1 MTAAGFMFLS
11 TAAHAQTIDPNTTPT
26 GGNVISGG
34 ITIDQQ
40 GTNTNIYQQEQ
51 NGRIDWQSFDHGS
64 NAVTEFHQPNSSS
77 WTINKVIGNVDA
89 SKKTIIDG
97 KIIANGNIG
106 ILDQNGVLYGPNADV
121 NLGGGFATSGELD
134 ENKFD
139 QDGTIQIDNVGAG
152 GSIEISEGA
161 QLNFSDGGL
170 AAFVAPTMVNA
181 GVISAKM
188 GTVAMAAGETVT
200 LDLYGDGLVEVTVD
214 GELNDALIENKGAI
228 NAEGGNVLI
237 TARAAKNVVDNI
249 INVSGIVDVSSVS
262 TQGGKIVLEGGDAG
276 KVQVTGILD
285 ASGTTGGDIEVTGQ
299 FVSAEESAVLDA
311 SGINGGGTIH
321 FGGDWQGQGDT
332 PTSEYAFVGQNAI
345 LNANSEEDGDGGEV
359 VVWSD
364 KVTQF
369 FGLITAKGGAVSGDG
384 GQVETS
390 SKGVLQSYGNVNA
403 SAANGNAGEW
413 LLDPRNLEVDNGN
426 NNSEVTINTVGNP
439 DIITASS
446 GSNSNVD
453 VDTIE
458 DALEAGTSIT
468 LRTALGA
475 NDGDPETGD
484 IIISSEINKNAGG
497 NAILRMEAHDDIIVN
512 QGIIATAGQ
521 LVVELLAGFF
531 DGTGTNS
538 ENDVRINAT
547 INTNGGDLEV
557 GADRDITGSGTILTE
572 GGRVVMVAGG
582 NSTLPISS
590 YTVSGANTNSNV
602 LFDGDIDTDGG
613 QVLMNA
619 GDDIRI
625 GGEIKTDG
633 GAATFIAEGDNS
645 GGGDALSDVEFKS
658 TGSLNTTRNG
668 ANNDGSVFIQAENFI
683 NDGFIVARDSTVTL
697 GRSTLGDID
706 VGDNNGAAY
715 NISQN
720 EIRRTIAR
728 NLIIGDTN
736 TNNVT
741 VDNVDMHSQVTSA
754 QDNLPPPSQGCEN
767 SGGNNPNCTQTFET
781 RNTNLTL
788 KANNLVDIIGTLTMG
803 TGTVTVDA
811 PELDLDA
818 RIQHK
823 TTVNGAASDL
833 LDDARLIG
841 TQQLDQINVLSNN
854 ARIQQAIYFAD
865 STAQKTINI
874 ANDTYTENLLVNKG
888 NLKIDGAPGATI
900 QAADGA
906 NNAIMLVTASNVNI
920 DPIIF
925 DGNFLVNY
933 GIFAS
938 GVGANGLIVDGNTF
952 REFNVA
958 GVHVDNN
965 TGGTSTIKNN
975 IFEGT
980 MPIGVQLGTIAGNS
994 VVDIF
999 GNDIGTLGDRVNVDG
1014 ISITSIATGGDVN
1027 VYDNDIFATL
1037 DGIYV
1042 DGSITGAGTTM
1053 LIAGN
1058 RIDGQQDGVDL
1069 GLVSTGAVVNVG
1081 GTDRAVDGFVGAKT
1095 DDGNIIKAGTNGI
1108 EFDGGINSTVN
1119 IDGNKIH
1126 AGVDGVN
1133 IRDDADATGVDGAT
1147 VNIRNN
1153 DIGSDGTDTVGFNG
1167 IHFIDS
1173 ITNGATVRV
1182 AGNKI
1187 GRSGAR
1193 VDNGV
1198 IFDGAINGANT
1209 DVQVENGNVIWADV
1223 NGVVVNGEINGVKH
1237 FVVEQSTINANSHG
1251 VHINGNVVGAQN
1263 LQVNVNNITSNNNH
1277 GVFFNGNVSNSLVIV
1292 NGNTNIDAFEDGV
1305 RFGGT
1310 VTGGDTQVQG
1320 NNIKADDHGVAF
1332 IGAVSGGAALHLH
1345 DNVIIANEDNA
1356 VVGSGFYFG
1365 GPISSAT
1372 INIGDGERD
1381 SNPSNFITVAGGGD
1395 DDTDGIHFAGTVGTG
1410 AVIKIDGN
1418 RIGYNGNGTV
1428 NAIKGDGIE
1437 FAADVNGNAD
1447 IDIIDNRVRAIGN
1460 PSGTGDGVKFSGHI
1474 GGTAN
1479 VAVGVA
1485 SSDGNNIDVTGDGVE
1500 FNGITGG
1507 TVSVASNTIVA
1518 DENGVEFGAGSPS
1531 IEGGADVFV
1540 LSNTINATLDGIY
1553 VDDDI
1558 TGAGTTFTAKRNTI
1572 TADDDGIDIDNVR
1585 NGAVVN
1591 IGGPA
1596 NGGGGPLNNEGNR
1609 ITANGNGI
1617 EFDAGIDATVL
1628 IQKNR
1633 ISAGDDG
1640 INVRDDDGGH
1650 TTAIDTGAIVN
1661 ILDNTI
1667 GFEGPDTV
1675 GRHGIHV
1682 EEDVV
1687 GNSTIN
1693 IGRNNIGRAG
1703 AAVDNGI
1710 HFGGVVNGS
1719 TVNIF
1724 SNNHGIHADGHGIY
1738 FGGNL
1743 VDADIDI
1750 NDNIINADD
1759 DDSGNGDGIRFDGQV
1774 SGSTTVNIGDGLGSN
1789 LNSGSSNIISGE
1801 DGIHFAQ
1808 DIYNTAQIVIDG
1820 NRIGYDGLNV
1830 GGTVNPDRVGDD
1842 GIEFA
1847 DWVYDAS
1854 NVTITDNWI
1863 LSEDE
1868 GVVFNDVY
1876 GTGKILIGGDVE
1888 APDGNHIDADGDG
1901 IQFSQGVHGQRLVEI
1916 SYNEIDADNDG
1927 IAFLGTVNNALNP
1940 ANSEQELLI
1949 TRNDIWGDRHGI
1961 HFAGAISNA
1970 RHDTVISYNTIEGED
1985 EQGVVFDSSIDDAH
1999 IRINNNTRIEGEI
2012 DGVRFLGEVDSAQID
2027 INDNIR
2033 IQGNDEEAIHFFQE
2047 IDESTVNIIGNDN
2060 LLGGDHGIEFAGI
2073 IDESNITISGNN
2085 DGIHADN
2092 HGILFGA
2099 AIEGDSVINI
2109 HDNIISANED
2119 GGAEG
2124 DGIHFAG
2131 TVTESDIFIGD
2142 GFGSSL
2148 TNNPSNVISGVDGIH
2163 FAANIGENADIVID
2177 GNRIGYNEPR
2187 LNPTTGPTA
2196 RVTDDGISFAF
2207 LSDNAEITV
2216 TDNWIR
2222 SADDG
2227 IIFNNN
2233 VDDDVQVLIGGDNE
2247 APDGNHIDAWGDGI
2261 QFRGDIEDDSLIEIS
2276 YNDIEADDNGIEF
2289 NGTTSNDDDTFP
2301 FRDDEILIAYN
2312 SIEADENG
2320 VAFFGRAE
2328 DERHDIMIRDNVKI
2342 HGHGG
2347 HGILHTGGIDDAEL
2361 RILDN
2366 DDIFG
2371 DVDGIHITGAFS
2383 NDALVT
2389 IDDNTVDS
2397 GSGDG
2402 IEVTQSGGGGGV
2414 DLNITDNHIHF
2425 TGDNGIEIDN
2435 VDNVWIANNR
2445 IHDAGADGI
2454 YVEDSDNAQIRW
2466 NRIRR
2471 TGDDGID
2478 VRRSNGANIEDNRI
2492 RRTQGDGI
2500 QVRNSSFVE
2509 IDDNRIRFAG
2519 DDGIDYED
2527 GFFSTI
2533 TDNNIRFANH
2543 NGIEINDSAFIL
2555 IDGNEVADA
2564 DEAGI
2569 FIDPSAVIFVTNND
2583 LHDNDIGLHVDGPG
2597 NGYINVTGNTFTDN
2611 RVGARFESGIID
2623 LTGISSD
2630 PSFGGYGN
2638 KFIGG
2643 QHGIVFDD
2651 AGSRRLPQLS
2661 LVRTGGFFV
2670 GGHTY
2675 DGNPYDT
2682 FDGTNIPGDPGLNFG
2697 GTIGSQY
2704 FEGQTTSFV
2713 TLRSGTFV
2721 DPATG
2726 NAIWLDASDSTFFM
2740 PGEGLITGDVL
2751 TQAQAD
2757 FLESMFRH
2765 WPDVNNRG
2773 IFWFGAVPS
2782 DPPQGPSIIKDPE
2795 YDPFNGG
2802 VSGLNV
2808 TITALPRLS
2817 GGAAGPTGAAGLNAI
2832 NPAAGDES
2840 SPADLANIEPAA
2852 GAESSSQNASCWGDA
2867 VSAAG
2872 AGGPV
2877 NYSYGGTFEESIAA
2891 AASCGSESF

>member
-1 MTAAGFMFLS
+1 
-11 TAAHAQTIDPNTTPT
+11 
-26 GGNVISGG
+26 
-34 ITIDQQ
+34 
-40 GTNTNIYQQEQ
+40 
-51 NGRIDWQSFDHGS
+51 
-64 NAVTEFHQPNSSS
+64 
-77 WTINKVIGNVDA
+77 
-89 SKKTIIDG
+89 
-97 KIIANGNIG
+97 
-106 ILDQNGVLYGPNADV
+106 
-121 NLGGGFATSGELD
+121 
-134 ENKFD
+134 
-139 QDGTIQIDNVGAG
+139 
-152 GSIEISEGA
+152 
-161 QLNFSDGGL
+161 
-170 AAFVAPTMVNA
+170 
-181 GVISAKM
+181 
-188 GTVAMAAGETVT
+188 
-200 LDLYGDGLVEVTVD
+200 
-214 GELNDALIENKGAI
+214 
-228 NAEGGNVLI
+228 
-237 TARAAKNVVDNI
+237 
-249 INVSGIVDVSSVS
+249 
-262 TQGGKIVLEGGDAG
+262 
-276 KVQVTGILD
+276 
-285 ASGTTGGDIEVTGQ
+285 
-299 FVSAEESAVLDA
+299 
-311 SGINGGGTIH
+311 
-321 FGGDWQGQGDT
+321 
-332 PTSEYAFVGQNAI
+332 
-345 LNANSEEDGDGGEV
+345 
-359 VVWSD
+359 
-364 KVTQF
+364 
-369 FGLITAKGGAVSGDG
+369 
-384 GQVETS
+384 
-390 SKGVLQSYGNVNA
+390 
-403 SAANGNAGEW
+403 
-413 LLDPRNLEVDNGN
+413 
-426 NNSEVTINTVGNP
+426 
-439 DIITASS
+439 
-446 GSNSNVD
+446 
-453 VDTIE
+453 
-458 DALEAGTSIT
+458 
-468 LRTALGA
+468 
-475 NDGDPETGD
+475 
-484 IIISSEINKNAGG
+484 
-497 NAILRMEAHDDIIVN
+497 
-512 QGIIATAGQ
+512 
-521 LVVELLAGFF
+521 
-531 DGTGTNS
+531 
-538 ENDVRINAT
+538 
-547 INTNGGDLEV
+547 
-557 GADRDITGSGTILTE
+557 
-572 GGRVVMVAGG
+572 
-582 NSTLPISS
+582 
-590 YTVSGANTNSNV
+590 
-602 LFDGDIDTDGG
+602 
-613 QVLMNA
+613 
-619 GDDIRI
+619 
-625 GGEIKTDG
+625 
-633 GAATFIAEGDNS
+633 
-645 GGGDALSDVEFKS
+645 
-658 TGSLNTTRNG
+658 
-668 ANNDGSVFIQAENFI
+668 
-683 NDGFIVARDSTVTL
+683 
-697 GRSTLGDID
+697 
-706 VGDNNGAAY
+706 
-715 NISQN
+715 
-720 EIRRTIAR
+720 
-728 NLIIGDTN
+728 
-736 TNNVT
+736 
-741 VDNVDMHSQVTSA
+741 
-754 QDNLPPPSQGCEN
+754 
-767 SGGNNPNCTQTFET
+767 
-781 RNTNLTL
+781 
-788 KANNLVDIIGTLTMG
+788 
-803 TGTVTVDA
+803 
-811 PELDLDA
+811 
-818 RIQHK
+818 
-823 TTVNGAASDL
+823 
-833 LDDARLIG
+833 
-841 TQQLDQINVLSNN
+841 
-854 ARIQQAIYFAD
+854 
-865 STAQKTINI
+865 
-874 ANDTYTENLLVNKG
+874 
-888 NLKIDGAPGATI
+888 
-900 QAADGA
+900 
-906 NNAIMLVTASNVNI
+906 
-920 DPIIF
+920 
-925 DGNFLVNY
+925 
-933 GIFAS
+933 
-938 GVGANGLIVDGNTF
+938 
-952 REFNVA
+952 
-958 GVHVDNN
+958 
-965 TGGTSTIKNN
+965 
-975 IFEGT
+975 

-999 GNDIGTLGDRVNVDG
+999 GNDIGLAADRVNVDG

-1081 GTDRAVDGFVGAKT
+1081 GSDRVVGGLVGPNLK
-1095 DDGNIIKAGTNGI
+1095 DDGNTIKAGTNGI
-1108 EFDGGINSTVN
+1108 EFDGGIDSTVN

-1133 IRDDADATGVDGAT
+1133 IRDDADTTGVDGGT

-1173 ITNGATVRV
+1173 ITNGSIVRV
-1182 AGNKI
+1182 SGNNI

-1198 IFDGAINGANT
+1198 IFDGAITGANT

-1251 VHINGNVVGAQN
+1251 VHINGNVVGAQD

-1310 VTGGDTQVQG
+1310 VTGGTTQVQS
-1320 NNIKADDHGVAF
+1320 NTIVADDHGVAF

-1479 VAVGVA
+1479 VAVGV
-1485 SSDGNNIDVTGDGVE
+1485 SPNDGNNIDVTGDGVE

-1518 DENGVEFGAGSPS
+1518 DENGIEFGAGSPS
-1531 IEGGADVFV
+1531 IEGGADVFI
-1540 LSNTINATLDGIY
+1540 LSNTINAALDGIY

-1585 NGAVVN
+1585 NGAVVH
-1591 IGGPA
+1591 IGGAA

-1609 ITANGNGI
+1609 ITADGNGI

-1667 GFEGPDTV
+1667 GFEGSDTV

-1719 TVNIF
+1719 HVNIF

-1774 SGSTTVNIGDGLGSN
+1774 SGSTTVNIGDGVGSN

-1808 DIYNTAQIVIDG
+1808 DVFNTAQIVIDG

-1927 IAFLGTVNNALNP
+1927 ISFLGTVNNALDP

-1949 TRNDIWGDRHGI
+1949 TRNDIWGDRHGV

-1985 EQGVVFDSSIDDAH
+1985 EQGVVFDSTIDDAH
-1999 IRINNNTRIEGEI
+1999 IRINNNARIEGEI

-2047 IDESTVNIIGNDN
+2047 VEESIVNIIGNDN
-2060 LLGGDHGIEFAGI
+2060 LLGGDHGIEFAGV

-2187 LNPTTGPTA
+2187 LNPSTGA
-2196 RVTDDGISFAF
+2196 GSRVTDDGISFAF
-2207 LSDNAEITV
+2207 LSHNAEITI

-2233 VDDDVQVLIGGDNE
+2233 VDDDVQILIGGDNE
-2247 APDGNHIDAWGDGI
+2247 APDGNTIDAWGDGV
-2261 QFRGDIEDDSLIEIS
+2261 QFAGDITGDSLVEVS
-2276 YNDIEADDNGIEF
+2276 FNDIEADDNGIEF

-2301 FRDDEILIAYN
+2301 FRDDEILIANN
-2312 SIEADENG
+2312 SIEADEYG
-2320 VAFFGRAE
+2320 IVFFGRAE
-2328 DERHDIMIRDNVKI
+2328 DERHDIMIRDNTQI
-2342 HGHGG
+2342 HGHGA
-2347 HGILHTGGIDDAEL
+2347 HGIAHLGGIDDAEL
-2361 RILDN
+2361 RIIDN
-2366 DDIFG
+2366 DDVFG
-2371 DVDGIHITGAFS
+2371 DVDGIHIAGAFT
-2383 NDALVT
+2383 NDALIL
-2389 IDDNTVDS
+2389 IDGNTDIDS

-2500 QVRNSSFVE
+2500 QVRDSSFVE

-2519 DDGIDYED
+2519 DDGIDFED
-2527 GFFSTI
+2527 GFFSAI
-2533 TDNNIRFANH
+2533 TDNNIRFTDE
-2543 NGIEINDSAFIL
+2543 NGIEVNDSAFIL
-2555 IDGNEVADA
+2555 IDENEVADA

-2569 FIDPSAVIFVTNND
+2569 FIDPSAIIFVTNN
-2583 LHDNDIGLHVDGPG
+2583 LLTSNDIGLHVQGPN

-2611 RVGARFESGIID
+2611 RIGALFESGIID
-2623 LTGISSD
+2623 LTDVSSD
-2630 PSFGGYGN
+2630 PAFGGFGN

-2643 QHGIVFDD
+2643 QHGMVFDAANND
-2651 AGSRRLPQLS
+2651 PTQLS
-2661 LVRTGGFFV
+2661 LVRTGGFFA
-2670 GGHTY
+2670 GGFTY
-2675 DGNPYDT
+2675 DGTPNDTWPAVPTNPV
-2682 FDGTNIPGDPGLNFG
+2682 NFG

-2704 FEGQTTSFV
+2704 FEGQSISFV
-2713 TLRSGTFV
+2713 TLRRNTFTEFRGTE
-2721 DPATG
+2721 
-2726 NAIWLDASDSTFFM
+2726 AIWLDATDSTYFR
-2740 PGEGLITGDVL
+2740 PGFGAFSPADTGDIL
-2751 TQAQAD
+2751 TQDQLD

-2765 WPDVNNRG
+2765 RPDASQRG
-2773 IFWFGAVPS
+2773 IFWFGALPAPEGVEFL
-2782 DPPQGPSIIKDPE
+2782 KDPI
-2795 YDPFNGG
+2795 YDPFDGG

-2808 TITALPRLS
+2808 TITGLPRVS
-2817 GGAAGPTGAAGLNAI
+2817 GFAPASTGAAGLNAI
-2832 NPAAGDES
+2832 APAAGDETTT
-2840 SPADLANIEPAA
+2840 ADLANIEPAA
-2852 GAESSSQNASCWGDA
+2852 GGEGGQNVSCWSDA
-2867 VSAAG
+2867 VNAAG
-2872 AGGPV
+2872 TGGPV

-2891 AASCGSESF
+2891 AASCGAQSF